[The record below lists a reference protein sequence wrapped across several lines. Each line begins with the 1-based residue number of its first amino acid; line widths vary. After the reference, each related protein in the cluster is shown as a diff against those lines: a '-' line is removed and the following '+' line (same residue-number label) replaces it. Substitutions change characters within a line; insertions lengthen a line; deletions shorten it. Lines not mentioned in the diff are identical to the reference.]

1 MSSKARFQCANSMY
15 MEQYLSAELVEEA
28 TNPIEL
34 DETYVMELLA
44 TTLPENYNLV
54 SK

>member
-1 MSSKARFQCANSMY
+1 MY
-15 MEQYLSAELVEEA
+15 MEQCLPAELVEAA

-34 DETYVMELLA
+34 DESYVMELLA
-44 TTLPENYNLV
+44 TTLPENYDLV